1 MSEIST
7 ALTVA
12 WLDAFRR
19 LAVTKTLLDAA
30 ELPDGPS
37 KSLTEAIESA
47 LEGAGA
53 NVERMARIEAQ
64 GRALDI
70 LA

>member
-1 MSEIST
+1 MNPVSV

-19 LAVTKTLLDAA
+19 LAVAKTVLD
-30 ELPDGPS
+30 EVQLPDGQS
-37 KSLTEAIESA
+37 KTLTDAIEGA
-47 LEGAGA
+47 LRDTAETAG
-53 NVERMARIEAQ
+53 RMIKIEAE

>member
-12 WLDAFRR
+12 WLGAVSR
-19 LAVTKTLLDAA
+19 LAMTKTLLDAS
-30 ELPDGPS
+30 ELPDGPART
-37 KSLTEAIESA
+37 LTEAIEGA
-47 LEGAGA
+47 LEGAADNAG
-53 NVERMARIEAQ
+53 RMVKIEAE

>member
-19 LAVTKTLLDAA
+19 LAATKTLLDAV
-30 ELPDGPS
+30 ELPDGQS
-37 KSLTEAIESA
+37 ETLTDAIEGA
-47 LEGAGA
+47 LEGAADNAG
-53 NVERMARIEAQ
+53 RMVRIEAE

-70 LA
+70 TA

>member
-1 MSEIST
+1 MSSVST
-7 ALTVA
+7 AYTVA

-19 LAVTKTLLDAA
+19 LAVAKTALDAV

-37 KSLTEAIESA
+37 ETLTDAIESA
-47 LEGAGA
+47 LQGAAENAG
-53 NVERMARIEAQ
+53 RMIKIEAE

>member
-19 LAVTKTLLDAA
+19 LAATKTLLDAI
-30 ELPDGPS
+30 ELPDGQS
-37 KSLTEAIESA
+37 KTLTDAIEGA
-47 LEGAGA
+47 LEGVAG
-53 NVERMARIEAQ
+53 NVERMVKVETE

>member
-1 MSEIST
+1 MSSVST
-7 ALTVA
+7 AYTVA
-12 WLDAFRR
+12 WLDAFRP
-19 LAVTKTLLDAA
+19 LAVAKTALDAI

-37 KSLTEAIESA
+37 KTLTDAIESA
-47 LEGAGA
+47 LEGAAENG
-53 NVERMARIEAQ
+53 RMIKIEAQ

>member
-1 MSEIST
+1 VSSVST

-19 LAVTKTLLDAA
+19 LAVAKTVLDEI

-37 KSLTEAIESA
+37 KTLTDAIEGA
-47 LEGAGA
+47 LRGAA
-53 NVERMARIEAQ
+53 QNAERMVKIEAE